1 MRMQPRREAAPCVTS
16 ALTPRLTSSP
26 RPAFARGGKHCLLR
40 WTGPRGEA
48 QVFAVPGTPGDW
60 RSVENTRHDLRK
72 VLRADGMLDDGGRP
86 APPPRQPCRLKLI
99 ERRQNTTTIPEMAH
113 TFHRAPFCVSGS
125 FRMIFLEEGQLRGVG
140 NVKLLI

>member
-60 RSVENTRHDLRK
+60 RSVENTRHELAATPVAVSYAGKIDVNPGNGPHLSPSPFS
-72 VLRADGMLDDGGRP
+72 RARP
-86 APPPRQPCRLKLI
+86 IRI
-99 ERRQNTTTIPEMAH
+99 M
-113 TFHRAPFCVSGS
+113 
-125 FRMIFLEEGQLRGVG
+125 FLEEVG
-140 NVKLLI
+140 